1 MEEMIVKLK
10 ANHENDRTHLLVGL
24 KNAMN
29 LLVSNDVHKTNS
41 VEFGDLI
48 GEASEA
54 LVALEQ
60 LY

>member
-1 MEEMIVKLK
+1 MKLK
-10 ANHENDRTHLLVGL
+10 ANHEKDRTHLLVGL

-29 LLVSNDVHKTNS
+29 LLVSNNVHKTNS

-60 LY
+60 FY